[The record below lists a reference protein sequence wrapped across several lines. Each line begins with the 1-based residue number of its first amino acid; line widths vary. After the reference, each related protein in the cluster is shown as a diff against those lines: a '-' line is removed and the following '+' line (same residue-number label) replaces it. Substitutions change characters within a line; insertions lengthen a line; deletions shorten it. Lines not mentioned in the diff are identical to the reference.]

1 MYDVL
6 IIGGG
11 SGGYAAAI
19 RAAQLGAKV
28 VLAERAETGGTCVNR
43 GCIPS
48 KVWQRAGDLLGRI
61 KKGKEYG
68 IDASLGEIDFKTLVE
83 RKNGVSAEIRM
94 GMEALLQNN
103 GVEVVKGHAVIKSPQ
118 EVEVEGSIIET
129 QKVIIA
135 TGSSLAAPE
144 VPDLNKAAMTTDN
157 VLDMTAIPESVLV
170 CGAGY
175 IEVEMAFL
183 LNTFGCKVV
192 MATES
197 ARILTMEDADTS
209 QRISQALRESGLE
222 IIPRA
227 TLESV
232 KTTQSATTCKLAG
245 PKERDVKVEK
255 VLVSKRVPNTSDLG
269 LENIGMA
276 LNDDKSIRVNQRLET
291 TVEGIF
297 AIGDATGGTMLSH
310 AASSMAVF
318 AAENAMGANNAYR
331 FDLIPRCLWTEPE
344 MGSVGL
350 SEEEA
355 EKKGFDVETGVFP
368 YAINGMAMSRNQVDG
383 AVKIVSDAQYGEILG
398 VHIVGSNATE
408 IIGDAVTAMQLEAT
422 VQELA
427 RGIRIHPTFSEAVV
441 DAARDAGNW
450 ALYLPR
456 G

>member
-1 MYDVL
+1 MYDVM

-19 RAAQLGAKV
+19 RAAQLEAKV
-28 VLAERAETGGTCVNR
+28 VLAESAETGGTCVNR

-48 KVWQRAGDLLGRI
+48 KVWQRAGDLLDRI
-61 KKGKEYG
+61 KKGKEFG
-68 IDASLGEIDFKTLVE
+68 IDASVGEIDLKALVE
-83 RKNGVSAEIRM
+83 RKNGVSNEIRM

-118 EVEVEGSIIET
+118 EVEVDGRIIET
-129 QKVIIA
+129 KKIIIA
-135 TGSSLAAPE
+135 TGSSLVTPE
-144 VPDLNKAAMTTDN
+144 VPGLKKAAMTTDD
-157 VLDMTAIPESVLV
+157 VLEMTAIPESVLV
-170 CGAGY
+170 CGSGY

-197 ARILTMEDADTS
+197 ARILPMEDSDTS
-209 QRISQALRESGLE
+209 QRISQALRERGVE

-227 TLESV
+227 SLESV
-232 KTTQSATTCKLAG
+232 KTTNSGTTCKLTG
-245 PKERDVKVEK
+245 SKERDVKVEK
-255 VLVSKRVPNTSDLG
+255 VLVSARVPNTSDLG
-269 LENIGMA
+269 LENIGVTV
-276 LNDDKSIRVNQRLET
+276 NDDKGIQVNHRLET
-291 TVEGIF
+291 SVEGVF

-331 FDLIPRCLWTEPE
+331 FELIPRCLWTEPE

-350 SEEEA
+350 SEEDA

-368 YAINGMAMSRNQVDG
+368 YAINGLAMSRNQVDG

-427 RGIRIHPTFSEAVV
+427 RGIRVHPTFSEAVV